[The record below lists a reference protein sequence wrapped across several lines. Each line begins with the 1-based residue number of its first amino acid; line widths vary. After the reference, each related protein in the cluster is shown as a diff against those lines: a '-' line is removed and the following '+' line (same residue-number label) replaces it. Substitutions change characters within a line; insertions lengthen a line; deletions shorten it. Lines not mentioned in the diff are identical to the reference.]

1 MRPLR
6 YLNGRTLSPVPAEAR
21 QWARPK
27 WRSAS
32 ASWASPPRFS
42 WTVTASFAN
51 ASSDSSTLRH
61 SNPPCSSCCKTLVGT
76 LKAWSSTVPF
86 TAHQKKSTLVNKR
99 GACMLHVK
107 QGMVVFVVLLCASFS
122 LQAGPRKEKLRR
134 WEFGGH
140 YTLLN
145 IPSNRVGCGGC
156 RANNSGFGGR
166 LGYNFYSW
174 LGVESE
180 INFFPD
186 PGQGATNL
194 DGGRITQ
201 GLFGVKAGVRRQKW

>member
-1 MRPLR
+1 
-6 YLNGRTLSPVPAEAR
+6 
-21 QWARPK
+21 
-27 WRSAS
+27 
-32 ASWASPPRFS
+32 
-42 WTVTASFAN
+42 
-51 ASSDSSTLRH
+51 
-61 SNPPCSSCCKTLVGT
+61 
-76 LKAWSSTVPF
+76 
-86 TAHQKKSTLVNKR
+86 
-99 GACMLHVK
+99 MLHVK

-201 GLFGVKAGVRRQKW
+201 GLFGVKAGVRRQKWSLFAKARPGFVSFGRAIVDVFPTPPPFSFGFGRITHYAIDVGGIVQYHLSSRTAIRFDLGDTIVRYGGQRGITPTVRVNNFQLATGIVFRF

>member
-1 MRPLR
+1 MSTTRC
-6 YLNGRTLSPVPAEAR
+6 S
-21 QWARPK
+21 WARPK

-156 RANNSGFGGR
+156 RANNSG
-166 LGYNFYSW
+166 
-174 LGVESE
+174 SE
-180 INFFPD
+180 DAWATTFI
-186 PGQGATNL
+186 PGWALSRKSISSQTR
-194 DGGRITQ
+194 D
-201 GLFGVKAGVRRQKW
+201 KARPTLMVAELRKGCLE